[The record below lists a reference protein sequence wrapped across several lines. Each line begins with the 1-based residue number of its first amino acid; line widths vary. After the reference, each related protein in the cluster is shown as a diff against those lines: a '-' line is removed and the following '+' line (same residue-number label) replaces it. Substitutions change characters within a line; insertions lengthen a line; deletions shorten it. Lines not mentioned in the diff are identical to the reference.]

1 LKDNFALLSQQCAPV
16 LKYFMELD
24 TGAAI
29 EIMEKAEQEIMAE
42 EEAAAAKKKAGSE
55 TASKSSK
62 HQPASWRGQT

>member
-1 LKDNFALLSQQCAPV
+1 
-16 LKYFMELD
+16 MELD